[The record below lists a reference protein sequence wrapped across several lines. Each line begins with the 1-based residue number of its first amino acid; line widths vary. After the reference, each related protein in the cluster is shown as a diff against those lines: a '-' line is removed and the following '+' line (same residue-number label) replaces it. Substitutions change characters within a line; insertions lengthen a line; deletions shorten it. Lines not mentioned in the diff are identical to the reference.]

1 MSRITPELLFDIYQ
15 QEHAA
20 VVAQVREKEGD
31 RLPAVLKLIEAKR
44 NERVVI
50 ERVRAGIRWGLV
62 GLVESALHA
71 TRRDKVT
78 NPSR

>member
-15 QEHAA
+15 QERAA

-31 RLPAVLKLIEAKR
+31 PAVLKLIEAKR

-62 GLVESALHA
+62 GLVESALHV

-78 NPSR
+78 KPSR